1 MEKVI
6 LRAFEMLFLCKGPKN
21 NTCDEPSGCSKC
33 SFLVLKC
40 SQFNENLYKPEALKI
55 LGKIVNL
62 IFEDKLETFKHKK
75 WDNQN
80 DTNEFLVDI
89 EKQFGHLIENSSEK
103 ISELKN
109 YHF

>member
-6 LRAFEMLFLCKGPKN
+6 LRAFEMLSLCEGPKN
-21 NTCDEPSGCSKC
+21 NICDEPTGCSKC
-33 SFLVLKC
+33 SFLMLKC

-75 WDNQN
+75 WN
-80 DTNEFLVDI
+80 DLKESNEFLEDL
-89 EKQFGHLIENSSEK
+89 EKQFGHLIPNASEQ
-103 ISELKN
+103 INELKN

>member
-1 MEKVI
+1 
-6 LRAFEMLFLCKGPKN
+6 
-21 NTCDEPSGCSKC
+21 
-33 SFLVLKC
+33 VLKC